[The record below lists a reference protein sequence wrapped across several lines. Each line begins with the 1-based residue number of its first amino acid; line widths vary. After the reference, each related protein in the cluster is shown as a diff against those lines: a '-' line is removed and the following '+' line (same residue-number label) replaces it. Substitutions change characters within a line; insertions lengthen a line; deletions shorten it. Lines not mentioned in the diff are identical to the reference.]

1 MDSRKNTQNMP
12 FFLLTHEEKRM
23 STILENISVGSD
35 KTRILHSKGAAE
47 LILASCSQIHL
58 MNENKVV
65 SITPEQ
71 RASIEDTLKKIEG
84 RAHRAICI
92 AYKDLSGHEDL
103 KAADEHGV
111 YSIEREGLILLG
123 ILEVGDVL
131 REGVPEAVSRC
142 KQAGIN
148 VIMVTGDNKL
158 SSTIIAKECGILNN
172 ASGDEEN
179 SVLEGVEFE
188 LKAEGTGHGN
198 MQAFMRIARKLRVLA
213 RVRPEDKLLLVAG
226 LQKLGHVVAVTGAGS
241 ADAPA
246 LKQADV
252 GIAMAINGTEVARE
266 TSDVIILDD
275 NFCSILNGVLWGR
288 NIQASIKK
296 YIQFLITMNLV
307 IVVLTFFGSIFY
319 GIAILTPVQ
328 LLWINLAMGIIVSL
342 AFGAE
347 PPHPQLLQ
355 EPASDKIFSEDVV
368 KFIITHSAYQ
378 LIVIIILVCLG
389 ERFIPEQS
397 DLLDPRDIYTNAA
410 AGTQTQARFSPY
422 GDGQYVISGRMYHID
437 ATYEYYPI

>member
-1 MDSRKNTQNMP
+1 
-12 FFLLTHEEKRM
+12 M

-58 MNENKVV
+58 MNENKV

-71 RASIEDTLKKIEG
+71 RVSIDDALKKIEG
-84 RAHRAICI
+84 RAHRAIGI

-213 RVRPEDKLLLVAG
+213 RVRPEDKLLLVTG

-275 NFCSILNGVLWGR
+275 NFCSIINGVLWGR
-288 NIQASIKK
+288 NIPTSIKK
-296 YIQFLITMNLV
+296 YLQFLITMNLV

-319 GIAILTPVQ
+319 GIAILTQ
-328 LLWINLAMGIIVSL
+328 SNYFGLIWQWALLSVLPLELNLHILSCSKN
-342 AFGAE
+342 
-347 PPHPQLLQ
+347 LQ
-355 EPASDKIFSEDVV
+355 
-368 KFIITHSAYQ
+368 
-378 LIVIIILVCLG
+378 VI
-389 ERFIPEQS
+389 E
-397 DLLDPRDIYTNAA
+397 
-410 AGTQTQARFSPY
+410 FSP
-422 GDGQYVISGRMYHID
+422 G
-437 ATYEYYPI
+437 TL